1 MISCTTKEF
10 WNLFEALPKGI
21 QNQAVKAY
29 ELWNKNSHHPGLHFK
44 TIHSTEPLYS
54 VRISCGYREMGIKN
68 IPFGEPSFQTNSFN
82 PCGLMAEHVTR
93 NPIWML
99 FVTPLIQT

>member
-29 ELWNKNSHHPGLHFK
+29 ELWNKNPHHPGLHFK

-54 VRISCGYREMGIKN
+54 VRISRGYRAL
-68 IPFGEPSFQTNSFN
+68 
-82 PCGLMAEHVTR
+82 GLKQGNTITWFWIGSHSEYDK
-93 NPIWML
+93 
-99 FVTPLIQT
+99 LISK